1 MALGIVGG
9 LLRKAGG
16 GVSVVTYATIADLN
30 TAAEGTL
37 PAGYYSVPGVG
48 ITYWDGAV
56 FEPSLEVIVYGA
68 DNTYAAAP
76 SLTDD
81 ELYMEAPPLEIVYFS
96 SVDATQPDQA
106 DAPSGTTIN
115 PV

>member
-1 MALGIVGG
+1 MAFAKGFVPQVGG
-9 LLRKAGG
+9 TP
-16 GVSVVTYATIADLN
+16 VTEYATADALS
-30 TAAEGTL
+30 AASEGAL
-37 PAGYYSVPGVG
+37 PSGYYSVPSVG
-48 ITYWDGAV
+48 ITYWNGAV

-68 DNTYAAAP
+68 DGAYAAAP

-96 SVDATQPDQA
+96 FVDATQPDQA